1 MAERLLREY
10 NLFVDEVASGF
21 DAIDR
26 INMGV
31 PYNLILMDDMM
42 PKMSGCETLKE
53 LKNNKD
59 FHTKTVA
66 LTANAISGMREK
78 YLSVGFDD
86 YLAKPIKKEELE
98 VILDKYLRE
107 DKK

>member
-1 MAERLLREY
+1 M
-10 NLFVDEVASGF
+10 
-21 DAIDR
+21 
-26 INMGV
+26 
-31 PYNLILMDDMM
+31 
-42 PKMSGCETLKE
+42 
-53 LKNNKD
+53 
-59 FHTKTVA
+59 A

-86 YLAKPIKKEELE
+86 YLAKPIKKKELE

>member
-1 MAERLLREY
+1 MTSQLL
-10 NLFVDEVASGF
+10 
-21 DAIDR
+21 AIYFLNDLDHYIKEKLYCKYYVR
-26 INMGV
+26 
-31 PYNLILMDDMM
+31 YMDDFIIFD
-42 PKMSGCETLKE
+42 PDKEHLKE
-53 LKNNKD
+53 LKKNKD